1 MKLVTPIAIVLV
13 LAGVVWFWMLPSGL
27 GAEFEPMGDD
37 VGVHGLPV
45 RIRHV
50 PTGIVL
56 VLIPPGEFVM
66 GTPPEEV
73 DHDEDEP
80 LHRVTIDRAF
90 YLGETE
96 VTVAQ
101 WKALMVDDPLD
112 EDHAQPDYPMND
124 VTWHRAKEFVNLLN
138 ARGEGGWRLPA
149 EAEWEYACRADT
161 TTAFSFG
168 DNITTDQANYLSE
181 YPYADA
187 PKRESRKQPVP
198 VRSLPPNAF
207 GLYEMHGNVWEWC
220 EDLYFVDPRST
231 KGASDPGAPRVI
243 RGGSFESPA
252 GLLRSGYRDGY
263 PPSSSGPKYGM
274 RLAKTIP

>member
-1 MKLVTPIAIVLV
+1 MKRVTPIAIVLV
-13 LAGVVWFWMLPSGL
+13 LAGVVGFLWATSITGT
-27 GAEFEPMGDD
+27 EFEPIGDD

-73 DHDEDEP
+73 DRDEDEP

-101 WKALMVDDPLD
+101 WKTLMVDDPLD
-112 EDHAQPDYPMND
+112 EDHAQPDAPMND
-124 VTWHRAKEFVNLLN
+124 ITWHSAKQFVSLLN
-138 ARGEGGWRLPA
+138 ARGEGGWRLPS
-149 EAEWEYACRADT
+149 EAEWEYACRAGT

-168 DNITTDQANYLSE
+168 DNLTTDQANYLSE
-181 YPYADA
+181 YPYAGA
-187 PKRESRKQPVP
+187 PKRKSRKQTVP
-198 VRSLPPNAF
+198 VRSLPANAF

-231 KGASDPGAPRVI
+231 QGASGPGGPRVI
-243 RGGSFESPA
+243 RGGSFESP
-252 GLLRSGYRDGY
+252 GQFLRSGYRDGY
-263 PPSSSGPKYGM
+263 PPNSSGPKYGM